1 MTVIPIQHL
10 NLIET
15 IYLCK
20 DNKIL
25 RRTTAAKRQELE
37 QRQQERAARNKLKTK
52 RVVEVE
58 APEYRRLTQEELLAE
73 AKITEEINLASL
85 DAYQKLELEKKKTKS
100 HKNVFN
106 GPTIRYH
113 STTMPLLDSDDE
125 ASDNLKQSR
134 NFITFSDEETLRNIF
149 GIKKADTDVA
159 KVPQKC
165 VATGLPAKYFDPLTN
180 CPYANL
186 FAFKKI
192 REIYAA
198 KIATD
203 N

>member
-1 MTVIPIQHL
+1 M
-10 NLIET
+10 
-15 IYLCK
+15 
-20 DNKIL
+20 

-106 GPTIRYH
+106 GPTIRFH

-125 ASDNLKQSR
+125 HSHEASNNLKQSR
-134 NFITFSDEETLRNIF
+134 NFVTFSDEETLKNIF
-149 GIKKADTDVA
+149 GIRKADTDMA
-159 KVPQKC
+159 RVPQKC